1 MVIESARKAASVLTE
16 PKFRYVLLKSIGLT
30 ILLFVGV
37 WIGVESVF
45 ASFITPALSGWPWV
59 ATIFIWL
66 LGTGIIVGAGF
77 LLAPVSAIFAGLFL
91 DDVAQYIEESDYQED
106 GIGKPVPIA
115 HAMWLALR
123 FLVLVVGANLL
134 TLMLVPFLGLGFG
147 LFFLVNG
154 YLLGREYFTFA
165 AMRFRSEEDAKLM
178 RQRNST
184 SVLLGGLIIAG
195 FMAVPILNLAT
206 PVFAAALMVHMHKS
220 LTKRYPDN
228 SVPNYS

>member
-1 MVIESARKAASVLTE
+1 MVIESARKAASVLTK
-16 PKFRYVLLKSIGLT
+16 PKFRSILLKSIGLT
-30 ILLFVGV
+30 VLLFFGV
-37 WIGVESVF
+37 WLGLESVV

-91 DDVAQYIEESDYQED
+91 DDVADFIEDSDYPLD
-106 GIGKPVPIA
+106 GIGQPVPIGNA
-115 HAMWLALR
+115 VWLAIR
-123 FLVLVVGANLL
+123 FLVLVVGANIL
-134 TLMLVPFLGLGFG
+134 TLMLVPFLGVGFG

-165 AMRFRSEEDAKLM
+165 AMRFRSEQDAKLM

-184 SVLLGGLIIAG
+184 TVLMGGLIIAG

-206 PVFAAALMVHMHKS
+206 PVFAAALMVHLHKS
-220 LTKRYPDN
+220 LTKKYPDN
-228 SVPNYS
+228 SVPNYT

>member
-1 MVIESARKAASVLTE
+1 MVIESARKAASVLTK
-16 PKFRYVLLKSIGLT
+16 PKFRTVLLKSIGLT
-30 ILLFVGV
+30 VLLFFGV
-37 WIGVESVF
+37 WLGLESVVS
-45 ASFITPALSGWPWV
+45 SFITPALSGWPWV

-91 DDVAQYIEESDYQED
+91 DDVAEFIENNDYLQD
-106 GIGKPVPIA
+106 GIGEPVPIGNA
-115 HAMWLALR
+115 LWLSIR
-123 FLVLVVGANLL
+123 FLVLVVGANIL
-134 TLMLVPFLGLGFG
+134 TLLLVPFLGLGFG

-184 SVLLGGLIIAG
+184 TVLLGGMIIAG

-206 PVFAAALMVHMHKS
+206 PVFAAALMVHLHKG
-220 LTKRYPDN
+220 LTRKYPDN
-228 SVPNYS
+228 SVPNYT

>member
-1 MVIESARKAASVLTE
+1 MVIESAREAVSVLTK
-16 PKFRYVLLKSIGLT
+16 PKFRSVLLKSIGLT
-30 ILLFVGV
+30 VLLFIGV
-37 WIGVESVF
+37 WIGVESFFSTFV
-45 ASFITPALSGWPWV
+45 TPALSGWPWV

-66 LGTGIIVGAGF
+66 LGTGVIVGAGF

-91 DDVAQYIEESDYQED
+91 DDVADFIEENDYPED
-106 GIGKPVPIA
+106 GIGEPVPIA
-115 HAMWLALR
+115 NAIWLSIR

-134 TLMLVPFLGLGFG
+134 TLLLVPFLGLGFG

-165 AMRFRSEEDAKLM
+165 AMRFRSEVDAKLM
-178 RQRNST
+178 RKRNST
-184 SVLLGGLIIAG
+184 TVLLGGLVIAG

-206 PVFAAALMVHMHKS
+206 PVFAAALMVHLHKR
-220 LTKRYPDN
+220 LTKQYPDN

>member
-1 MVIESARKAASVLTE
+1 MVIESARKAASVLTR
-16 PKFRYVLLKSIGLT
+16 PKFRTVLLKSIGLT
-30 ILLFVGV
+30 ILLFVGL
-37 WIGVESVF
+37 WIGTEAAFSSIV
-45 ASFITPALSGWPWV
+45 TPALSGWPWV

-91 DDVAQYIEESDYQED
+91 DDVADFIEESDYPED
-106 GIGKPVPIA
+106 GIGKPVPIG
-115 HAMWLALR
+115 HAMWLAIR
-123 FLVLVVGANLL
+123 FLVLVVGANIL
-134 TLMLVPFLGLGFG
+134 TLLLVPFLGLGFG

-165 AMRFRSEEDAKLM
+165 AMRFRSEGDAKLM

-184 SVLLGGLIIAG
+184 TVLMGGLIIAG

-206 PVFAAALMVHMHKS
+206 PVFAAALMVHLHKS
-220 LTKRYPDN
+220 LTKKYPDN